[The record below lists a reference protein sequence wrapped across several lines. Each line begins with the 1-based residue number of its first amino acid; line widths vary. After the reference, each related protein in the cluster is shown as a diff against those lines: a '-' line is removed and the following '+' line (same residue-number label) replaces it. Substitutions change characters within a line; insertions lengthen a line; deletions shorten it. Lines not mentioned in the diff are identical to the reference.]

1 MILAAVSA
9 ETRTAPP
16 LRTLLA
22 VWKLTPARAATSLME
37 TYRRAM
43 GSCPSRERTFALLN
57 VVSAHMT
64 GQPRF
69 DNAFRD
75 FPWQA
80 WRSCRSWPA
89 GATGI
94 RVRAV

>member
-64 GQPRF
+64 GNPVSITLSAILRGRRGGRAGQGRQVPRGSECG
-69 DNAFRD
+69 
-75 FPWQA
+75 Q
-80 WRSCRSWPA
+80 
-89 GATGI
+89 
-94 RVRAV
+94 